1 MPNSIR
7 FLRSFFPIKVNAPI
21 YLLFFVTSQCMG
33 KCRHCFYWQELNRKE
48 NPLNLDE
55 IEKICQNLNPL
66 LLLTITGGEPLLRE
80 DLVEIFKLF
89 YRYNKPFSLG
99 LATSGFYP
107 EKLEKVVKEV
117 LETTGKTNFGV
128 ALPIEGPKELND
140 QIRGIN
146 GFFEKTQESI
156 MILKNLKKHFPKLS
170 ILVDL
175 TISHFNQDHL
185 VETYHLVKEQ
195 FAPDL
200 INLIITRGEPKEP
213 IAKQIAPEK
222 IQAVFELLEKDI
234 TQGKMPGFSF
244 FTKILHSKDIILRRI
259 ALEIFQGKK
268 PRFKCQAGR
277 LIGVI
282 YPEGEVYP
290 CELWE
295 KPIGDLRAANYD
307 FKKIWNSKPGEE
319 ARSQIREKHC
329 LCYHQCFL
337 SPSLFFDLFYLPY
350 LLKESLTIKK
360 RK

>member
-1 MPNSIR
+1 
-7 FLRSFFPIKVNAPI
+7 
-21 YLLFFVTSQCMG
+21 
-33 KCRHCFYWQELNRKE
+33 
-48 NPLNLDE
+48 
-55 IEKICQNLNPL
+55 
-66 LLLTITGGEPLLRE
+66 
-80 DLVEIFKLF
+80 
-89 YRYNKPFSLG
+89 
-99 LATSGFYP
+99 
-107 EKLEKVVKEV
+107 
-117 LETTGKTNFGV
+117 
-128 ALPIEGPKELND
+128 
-140 QIRGIN
+140 
-146 GFFEKTQESI
+146 